1 MSEESQKETR
11 RRVSTGI
18 LGLDELV
25 NGGIPR
31 DGTYLVTGNTGT
43 GKTIFAMQFIYK
55 GIVDYNEPGVYIAMD
70 ETPSKLKSHFSAFN
84 WDLEKLEEEGKL
96 AIVDAISTRI
106 SAPSGEKYILRRNE
120 IDAMLY
126 KAASVVGEIGAKRFV
141 LDSIVPLAYQYD
153 NLFELRRDIQR
164 FCYGVSQLDCTSFIV
179 TEIPGGSD
187 KLSRFDVE
195 QFIADGIIVMGL
207 EKTSEKFVRTIMVRK
222 MRGTSHSIRIH
233 NFDITKDG
241 ISIL

>member
-1 MSEESQKETR
+1 MSDKSRMEIE
-11 RRVSTGI
+11 RRVPTGVP
-18 LGLDELV
+18 GLDELI

-31 DGTYLVTGNTGT
+31 DGTYLLTGNTGT

-55 GIVDYNEPGVYIAMD
+55 GIVDYDEPGVYIAMD
-70 ETPSKLKSHFSAFN
+70 ETPSKLKNHFSAFN
-84 WDLEKLEEEGKL
+84 WDLDKLEEEGKL
-96 AIVDAISTRI
+96 AIIDAISTRI
-106 SAPSGEKYILRRNE
+106 SAPSAEKYILRRNE

-126 KAASVVGEIGAKRFV
+126 KAASVVGEVGAKRFV

-164 FCYGVSQLDCTSFIV
+164 FCYGVAQLDCTSFIV

-195 QFIADGIIVMGL
+195 QFIADGIIVLGL
-207 EKTSEKFVRTIMVRK
+207 EKTSEKFARTLMVRK

-233 NFDITKDG
+233 NFDITEEG
-241 ISIL
+241 ILIL